1 MGTKPKMIVLM
12 SAWLRVSIGPIAT
25 ASESAALRVPR
36 KYAVRATRRKPSM
49 FPVTIPATIVSPPR
63 TSGLPAARATLDSR
77 LPSSR
82 PARTLARRSGPG
94 GVPGCVLG
102 GREGGIVVRMVGH
115 LFDILHVADKVLP
128 VEHKN
133 RPALDAQILD
143 QRAVGFAEGTGAM
156 VGQHLDPIHS
166 ESSAPALLRERQVHA
181 DGEDIHAG
189 HLGRFFVE
197 ALGLQIA

>member
-36 KYAVRATRRKPSM
+36 KYAVRATRAKPRM
-49 FPVTIPATIVSPPR
+49 FPVTMPATIVSPPR

-82 PARTLARRSGPG
+82 PARTLARGSGAG
-94 GVPGCVLG
+94 GVSGCVFCSG
-102 GREGGIVVRMVGH
+102 EGGIIIRMVGH
-115 LFDILHVADKVLP
+115 LFDILYVADEVFP

-133 RPALDAQILD
+133 RPAIDSQILD
-143 QRAVGFAEGTGAM
+143 QRAIGFAERARAM
-156 VGQHLDPIHS
+156 VGQHLDPVHS
-166 ESSAPALLRERQVHA
+166 KRPAPALLREQQLHA
-181 DGEDIHAG
+181 DAENH
-189 HLGRFFVE
+189 HT
-197 ALGLQIA
+197 Q